1 MILHHIPFSRSFRV
15 LWMLEE
21 LGLEAELRHY
31 AITDGS
37 LRAPDYLAKAPLGRV
52 PALEWEDGTCLSE
65 SGAILQLV
73 AEQHPEAGL
82 DRGADHPERGR
93 YLEGFGFA
101 ETMGSQLEML
111 NMQHLFLLK
120 PEMRSLTVM
129 KLNTA
134 RLRAAMKVL
143 EAQLKG
149 QEYVLASG
157 VSALDM
163 MMGFN
168 ISAAPYYVK
177 LDEFPNL
184 AAYQARLA
192 ARPAYQRARAKDGE
206 QSFYTKDF
214 YPLPE
219 GV

>member
-21 LGLEAELRHY
+21 LGLEAEQRLY

-37 LRAPDYLAKAPLGRV
+37 LRAPEYLAKAPLGRV

-65 SGAILQLV
+65 SGAILQRL
-73 AEQHPEAGL
+73 AETHAEAGF
-82 DRGADHPERGR
+82 DRAADHPERGR
-93 YLEGFGFA
+93 YLELFGFA
-101 ETMGSQLEML
+101 ETMGGQVEML

-120 PEMRSLTVM
+120 PEMRSPTVM

-134 RLRAAMKVL
+134 RLRAALKVL
-143 EAQLKG
+143 EAQLDG
-149 QEYVLASG
+149 QDYLLPSG
-157 VSALDM
+157 VSAADM

-168 ISAAPYYVK
+168 LFAAPYYVK

-184 AAYQARLA
+184 QAYRARLE
-192 ARPAYQRARAKDGE
+192 ARPAYQSARAKDGD
-206 QSFYTKDF
+206 QDFYTQDF

-219 GV
+219 GA